1 MNVLSKVGALL
12 ALFII
17 LGIGTSHA
25 TNNQTDDLSPILPES
40 GLPFSIVIEK
50 ANFQLPIGIHSGVVG
65 VYKGLWIFVAG
76 SHMGLHGFGA
86 NPFPQQAQNTS
97 IYVVNPL
104 TGLVLSRSL
113 NDASSGLNQQ
123 QVDTL
128 SAISPQSYQETN
140 TLYITGGYGIDTGTG
155 TFSTKPI
162 LTAMY
167 LPGIVE
173 WVTEPQNA
181 HHTVIDNIRQIS
193 NPIFQIAG
201 GSMFKLGN
209 LTQLVFGQNFS
220 GVYNQNS
227 SGVYSEQVRQFQII
241 DSNGVFSV
249 DIFDPKPSIPSSN
262 FRRRDLNVVPVL
274 LNNNNQLKY
283 GLVAYSGV
291 FTPAIGAWTVPVV
304 INETGDPIMADPN
317 LPTTFKQGMN
327 QYACATA
334 GLYSRKN
341 ANMYTVFF
349 GGMSYEY
356 YDGGFQTDDEIP
368 FINNVTTIQLDK
380 NGHFTQYLMDNQYPV
395 IPSTGVNPGNTL
407 YFGSGAYFLPNTI
420 LKYPNGVISLDSIR
434 KETVIGYIV
443 GGIQSTLRNT
453 VSDADSSASAY
464 VFKVTLVP
472 K

>member
-1 MNVLSKVGALL
+1 
-12 ALFII
+12 
-17 LGIGTSHA
+17 
-25 TNNQTDDLSPILPES
+25 
-40 GLPFSIVIEK
+40 
-50 ANFQLPIGIHSGVVG
+50 
-65 VYKGLWIFVAG
+65 
-76 SHMGLHGFGA
+76 MGLHGFGA
-86 NPFPQQAQNTS
+86 NPFPREAQNTS

-128 SAISPQSYQETN
+128 SAISPQSYQEAN

-173 WVTEPQNA
+173 WVTEPQNT

-201 GSMFKLGN
+201 GNMFKLGN

-220 GVYNQNS
+220 GVYTQGS
-227 SGVYSEQVRQFQII
+227 SGIYSEQVRQFQII

-249 DIFDPKPSIPSSN
+249 DIHNAKPSIPSPN
-262 FRRRDLNVVPVL
+262 FHRRDLNVVPVL

-291 FTPAIGAWTVPVV
+291 FTPAIGVWTVPVV

-368 FINNVTTIQLDK
+368 FINNVTTIQLDRS
-380 NGHFTQYLMDNQYPV
+380 GHFTQYLMDNQYPV

-407 YFGSGAYFLPNTI
+407 YFGAGAYFLPNNI
-420 LKYPNGVISLDSIR
+420 LKYPNGVISLDNIR
-434 KETVIGYIV
+434 RETVIGYIV
-443 GGIQSTLRNT
+443 GGIQSTLPNT
-453 VSDADSSASAY
+453 NTDADSSASAY

>member
-1 MNVLSKVGALL
+1 
-12 ALFII
+12 
-17 LGIGTSHA
+17 
-25 TNNQTDDLSPILPES
+25 
-40 GLPFSIVIEK
+40 
-50 ANFQLPIGIHSGVVG
+50 
-65 VYKGLWIFVAG
+65 
-76 SHMGLHGFGA
+76 
-86 NPFPQQAQNTS
+86 
-97 IYVVNPL
+97 
-104 TGLVLSRSL
+104 
-113 NDASSGLNQQ
+113 
-123 QVDTL
+123 
-128 SAISPQSYQETN
+128 
-140 TLYITGGYGIDTGTG
+140 
-155 TFSTKPI
+155 
-162 LTAMY
+162 MY

-341 ANMYTVFF
+341 ANMYTVFL

-453 VSDADSSASAY
+453 VSDADSSASAHI
-464 VFKVTLVP
+464 FKVTLVP